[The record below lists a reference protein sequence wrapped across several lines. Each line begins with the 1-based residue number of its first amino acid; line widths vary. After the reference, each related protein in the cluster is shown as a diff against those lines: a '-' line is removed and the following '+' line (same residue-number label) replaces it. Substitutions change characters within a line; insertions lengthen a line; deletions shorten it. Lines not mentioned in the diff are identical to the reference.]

1 VIVDQLRN
9 TITSTSVIATA
20 TGASNEILHV
30 QSAIAGTPF
39 SYSAMILDITAPI
52 VSAPINTAQMLKSGD
67 QTTSTVQSNENSV
80 IYLVAS
86 GTIVTTASQLN
97 TAVINGHAFVGV
109 SNAQKNTPYTFT
121 VAHGVGDGAYNIV
134 AIDGYNNVSQV
145 LNGWLTIDNTAPIVT
160 IGTPTQTT
168 TEDQITITGSTNEP
182 NRPFQIISNN

>member
-1 VIVDQLRN
+1 
-9 TITSTSVIATA
+9 
-20 TGASNEILHV
+20 
-30 QSAIAGTPF
+30 
-39 SYSAMILDITAPI
+39 MILDITAPI